1 MHNRLVRAL
10 KATLI
15 VGGFFCACLFVFMAV
30 GILMGA

>member
-1 MHNRLVRAL
+1 MHNRLVRAM

-15 VGGFFCACLFVFMAV
+15 VGGFFCACLFVFIAV

>member
-1 MHNRLVRAL
+1 MLKRLARAT
-10 KATLI
+10 KATII